1 VNGQEEGRQ
10 GHSPTIKI
18 TKEKL
23 CPGKINPFQYGQFVE
38 YLCNLVPGMWA
49 EKIYDGSFEGLS
61 PYKVAFLKET
71 DFREKPW
78 YPSGTVNRGVFSL
91 DSNNPVSGL
100 VCKKI
105 EVKENTPCTVGV
117 SQDGIAVE
125 FGKACML
132 SCYLRQKGLDKPV
145 HVRLHHEGRVLAESE
160 FRATAEWKKF
170 HAQLQPRE
178 TDTNATLTIEFDG
191 PGILF
196 LDNVSLM
203 PEDNIGGWR
212 KDVVEAVKALK
223 PGIIRFGGS
232 ALDEPGFGDF
242 DWRSTIGDADR
253 RRPFRAW
260 GGLQPTGPGLEEF
273 VQFCRQVNAEP
284 LICVRFSGMTPQN
297 AGDQVEY
304 FNGSPD
310 TPMGALRSE
319 NGHPEPYRIKY
330 WQIGNERA
338 GKDYEERLADFCKAM
353 KKIDSSIH
361 LLSSYPTKGV
371 LKNAAEWIEYVC
383 PHHYDCGNLAGT
395 EDDIRK
401 TRSLLNDLA
410 PAKSIKIAVTEW
422 NTTAGDWGPR
432 RARLWTLEN
441 ALACSR
447 YHNLIHRHA
456 DMVQIANRSN
466 LTNSFCSGIIQ
477 TDNHRLYKTPT
488 YYAQQMY
495 ATVAGNRPLKVVPRS
510 TADQHLDISAT
521 ISATN
526 DTVTVFAV
534 NDGLQAILCPLDFSD
549 FGAFGQEVATW
560 TLSDH
565 KHAVQPDV
573 TNNFDDP
580 KRVSPITGK
589 FSALSPHFD
598 YRFPA
603 LTLTVIRWQ
612 IDK

>member
-18 TKEKL
+18 TKENL
-23 CPGKINPFQYGQFVE
+23 CPGEINSFQYGQFVE

-78 YPSGTVNRGVFSL
+78 YPSGAVNRGVFSL

-105 EVKENTPCTVGV
+105 EVQGNIPCTVGI

-125 FGKACML
+125 SGKACML

-145 HVRLHHEGRVLAESE
+145 LIRLHHKGQVLAQSE
-160 FRATAEWKKF
+160 FRPNLEWKKF

-178 TDTNATLTIEFDG
+178 TDSNATLAIEFDG
-191 PGILF
+191 PGTLW

-203 PEDNIGGWR
+203 PEDNTGGWR

-242 DWRSTIGDADR
+242 DWRSTVGDPDR

-273 VQFCRQVNAEP
+273 IQFCRQVDAEP
-284 LICVRFSGMTPQN
+284 LICVRFSGKTPKD
-297 AGDQVEY
+297 AADQVEY
-304 FNGSPD
+304 FNGPPD
-310 TPMGALRSE
+310 TPMGALRSK
-319 NGHPEPYRIKY
+319 NGHPEPYHIMY

-353 KKIDSSIH
+353 KKVDFSIH
-361 LLSSYPTKGV
+361 LLSSYPTKAV
-371 LKNAAEWIEYVC
+371 LKNAGDWIEYVC
-383 PHHYDCGNLAGT
+383 PHHYDCGNLAAT
-395 EDDIRK
+395 EDDIRR
-401 TRSLLNDLA
+401 TRSLLKDLA
-410 PAKSIKIAVTEW
+410 PGKSIKIAVTEW

-456 DMVQIANRSN
+456 DIVQIANRSN

-477 TDNHRLYKTPT
+477 TDNRRLYKTPT
-488 YYAQQMY
+488 YYAQQLY
-495 ATVAGNRPLKVVPRS
+495 ATLARNRPLKVVPRP
-510 TADQHLDISAT
+510 TPDQHLDISAT
-521 ISATN
+521 ISTAN
-526 DTVTVFAV
+526 DSVTIFAV
-534 NDGLQAILCPLDFSD
+534 NDGLQDILCPMDLSD
-549 FGAFGQEVATW
+549 FGAHGQEVATW
-560 TLSDH
+560 TLSDR
-565 KHAVQPDV
+565 KHAAQPDV

-580 KRVSPITGK
+580 ERVSPVSGK

-603 LTLTVIRWQ
+603 LSLTVIRWQ